1 MHHNQSCTR
10 IARALRVNL
19 CTGTLLLCAAF
30 ANANVSLKTQV
41 KIADNALH
49 FNGKDLNIK
58 NLNSANKSP
67 DTYDFFFG
75 RNISAHG
82 DAVKTY
88 KHYVFMTW
96 YLGGKENRN
105 VMLSRYNTLT
115 GAVSTIKFP
124 HKHTGFRGD
133 PNIGESHN
141 TIGLAISPLNGT
153 IHMVYDLHAYDD
165 NNHGG
170 KFKDDFFRYSYSLK
184 NAADA
189 EDKDFTLDLFVKD
202 TSPVSQGKDDY
213 KHLTMTGDLND
224 RANFARLTYPKF
236 FETDDGILLLYM
248 RLGGNNNGAY
258 VFNRYD
264 QLTNTWSRFTHFNY
278 NNQITKGNEYN
289 WGLYGSMK
297 YLNGKLRVGFQQRS
311 NNKEDKF
318 IYQNGVYY
326 AYSDHPQGFGD
337 WKNHKGET
345 MTWPL
350 VNSDEIKVFEPG
362 DYIDHTEVDSVHIV
376 QGFDWTV
383 TARGDIHIM
392 SKVRSTNRKHP
403 DYKEI
408 NIHSYK
414 PADAKDFIISTDFAG
429 ATAIYT
435 SGDNIYIIGLDQGT
449 PFVEKAVG
457 GTNNFTRV
465 YKAKGKKKFDHGV
478 VHITGGKAYYFLMER
493 LPGDLT
499 TSQPL
504 YLQIIDLD
512 I

>member
-49 FNGKDLNIK
+49 FNGKD
-58 NLNSANKSP
+58 
-67 DTYDFFFG
+67 F
-75 RNISAHG
+75 NISAHG

-202 TSPVSQGKDDY
+202 TRLSK
-213 KHLTMTGDLND
+213 DLN
-224 RANFARLTYPKF
+224 
-236 FETDDGILLLYM
+236 
-248 RLGGNNNGAY
+248 
-258 VFNRYD
+258 
-264 QLTNTWSRFTHFNY
+264 
-278 NNQITKGNEYN
+278 
-289 WGLYGSMK
+289 
-297 YLNGKLRVGFQQRS
+297 
-311 NNKEDKF
+311 
-318 IYQNGVYY
+318 
-326 AYSDHPQGFGD
+326 
-337 WKNHKGET
+337 
-345 MTWPL
+345 
-350 VNSDEIKVFEPG
+350 
-362 DYIDHTEVDSVHIV
+362 
-376 QGFDWTV
+376 
-383 TARGDIHIM
+383 
-392 SKVRSTNRKHP
+392 
-403 DYKEI
+403 
-408 NIHSYK
+408 
-414 PADAKDFIISTDFAG
+414 
-429 ATAIYT
+429 
-435 SGDNIYIIGLDQGT
+435 
-449 PFVEKAVG
+449 
-457 GTNNFTRV
+457 
-465 YKAKGKKKFDHGV
+465 
-478 VHITGGKAYYFLMER
+478 
-493 LPGDLT
+493 
-499 TSQPL
+499 
-504 YLQIIDLD
+504 
-512 I
+512 